1 MIEAKRVSAV
11 FYRTED
17 GAEPVRAWL
26 KSMAKEDRFK
36 MTNGRNPHLGSTLDE
51 LLEED
56 RSLADAHAIAVKRVL
71 AWQVGQTMADLRIT
85 KSEMARRMGT
95 SRSALARLLDPENPS
110 VTLLTLD
117 RAAAVLGK
125 RLTVDFADRKTA

>member
-1 MIEAKRVSAV
+1 
-11 FYRTED
+11 
-17 GAEPVRAWL
+17 
-26 KSMAKEDRFK
+26 

-51 LLEED
+51 LLDED
-56 RSLADAHAIAVKRVL
+56 GSLADAHAIAIKRIL
-71 AWQVGQTMADLRIT
+71 AQQVGQTMSDLRIS

-125 RLTVDFADRKTA
+125 QLAVSFADRQTA

>member
-1 MIEAKRVSAV
+1 
-11 FYRTED
+11 
-17 GAEPVRAWL
+17 
-26 KSMAKEDRFK
+26 

-56 RSLADAHAIAVKRVL
+56 GALADAHAIAVKRVL
-71 AWQVGQTMADLRIT
+71 AWQVDKTMSDLRIT

-125 RLTVDFADRKTA
+125 RLTVDFADRKPA

>member
-1 MIEAKRVSAV
+1 
-11 FYRTED
+11 
-17 GAEPVRAWL
+17 
-26 KSMAKEDRFK
+26 
-36 MTNGRNPHLGSTLDE
+36 MTDERNPHLGGTLDE

-56 RSLADAHAIAVKRVL
+56 GSLPDAHAIAVKRVV
-71 AWQVGQTMADLRIT
+71 ARQVGQTMSDLRIS

-95 SRSALARLLDPENPS
+95 SRAALARLLDPANPS

-125 RLTVDFADRKTA
+125 QLTVDFVDRVAAR